1 MLLGRRKKEV
11 PFVRN
16 LLGMKLLW
24 CLFLKKKWVSLVIL
38 VSLQTENPSKISSR
52 VSGFPSS
59 PERSRQGLFL
69 QTGDL
74 LGQRVTRTVPT
85 QALKSCRRAA
95 PAKARAGHS
104 FDP

>member
-1 MLLGRRKKEV
+1 M
-11 PFVRN
+11 RN
-16 LLGMKLLW
+16 LLGMKLLRY
-24 CLFLKKKWVSLVIL
+24 LSFKKKKKWVSLVIL
-38 VSLQTENPSKISSR
+38 VSLQTESPSKISSR

-85 QALKSCRRAA
+85 
-95 PAKARAGHS
+95 
-104 FDP
+104 